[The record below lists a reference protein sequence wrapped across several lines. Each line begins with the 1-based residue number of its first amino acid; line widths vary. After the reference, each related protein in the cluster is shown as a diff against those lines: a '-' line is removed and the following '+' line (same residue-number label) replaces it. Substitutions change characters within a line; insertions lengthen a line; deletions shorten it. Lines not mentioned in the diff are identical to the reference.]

1 MNFKMGIPRI
11 DNPWTSKKKAI
22 KKRRELHQ
30 VDLFFKVWDF
40 FIIFHI
46 GVSIILIVGLTSRID
61 NVNNAQKTHELT
73 TAKKDPVHLQMAVS
87 QLKVLPIQELFPSR
101 NCKHI
106 QHVLYTRT
114 HFKYQGRCV
123 YLFLFRRFLGLIL
136 QVCEG
141 LNSHDFHIGEGKIHR
156 PKCHRVT

>member
-1 MNFKMGIPRI
+1 MGIPRI
-11 DNPWTSKKKAI
+11 DNPWKSKKKAI
-22 KKRRELHQ
+22 KKQRELHQ

-101 NCKHI
+101 NCTAYPTCI
-106 QHVLYTRT
+106 IYTYPLQIPG
-114 HFKYQGRCV
+114 KMCV
-123 YLFLFRRFLGLIL
+123 PFS
-136 QVCEG
+136 V
-141 LNSHDFHIGEGKIHR
+141 S
-156 PKCHRVT
+156 

>member
-11 DNPWTSKKKAI
+11 DNPWKA
-22 KKRRELHQ
+22 KKRPLKNRGNFTKST
-30 VDLFFKVWDF
+30 FFLRFGIF

-101 NCKHI
+101 NCTAYPTCI
-106 QHVLYTRT
+106 IYTYPLQIPG
-114 HFKYQGRCV
+114 KMCV
-123 YLFLFRRFLGLIL
+123 PFS
-136 QVCEG
+136 V
-141 LNSHDFHIGEGKIHR
+141 S
-156 PKCHRVT
+156 